1 MATVAAPARSD
12 ASSMWHG
19 LPVRPPRRV
28 WLLVGGLLAM
38 VVCAGAFA
46 LAYLGADARVAALA
60 VDRPLAAGQTV
71 TAQDI
76 RVVRL
81 VPDPG
86 VDLVPAGDASQVVGR
101 TVTVP
106 LAVGTLL
113 ARSQLGPAGWPPP
126 GEAVAAVPVKP
137 GRLPAGLT
145 EGSRVLVVR
154 VAPDT
159 PVEPGPP
166 PEAPAAP
173 VPATVVQVV
182 EAVDGSGTSLVSLL
196 LDQDDAVAV
205 AGAAGDLA
213 LVLAGG

>member
-1 MATVAAPARSD
+1 
-12 ASSMWHG
+12 MWHG

-46 LAYLGADARVAALA
+46 LVYLGADARVAALA

-76 RVVRL
+76 RVVWL
-81 VPDPG
+81 VPDAG
-86 VDLVPAGDASQVVGR
+86 VDLVPADDASQVVGR

-137 GRLPAGLT
+137 GRLPAGIT

-154 VAPDT
+154 VAPGT
-159 PVEPGPP
+159 TVEPGPP
-166 PEAPAAP
+166 PEAPGSSPAP

>member
-1 MATVAAPARSD
+1 
-12 ASSMWHG
+12 
-19 LPVRPPRRV
+19 V
-28 WLLVGGLLAM
+28 WLLVGGLLLM
-38 VVCAGAFA
+38 VACAGAFA
-46 LAYLGADARVAALA
+46 LVYLGADARVAALV
-60 VDRPLAAGQTV
+60 VDRPLAAGQAV
-71 TAQDI
+71 TAEDI
-76 RVVRL
+76 RVVRI

-86 VDLVPAGDASQVVGR
+86 VDLVPAGEAAQVVGR

-106 LAVGTLL
+106 LAEGTLL

-137 GRLPAGLT
+137 GRLPAGIT
-145 EGSRVLVVR
+145 EGSRVLVVA
-154 VAPDT
+154 VAPGGT
-159 PVEPGPP
+159 VEPGLP
-166 PEAPAAP
+166 PEAPGSPVAL

-196 LDQDDAVAV
+196 LDQDDAVVV